1 MKRRIV
7 GGLVGGL
14 LGGALTATFLP
25 PVLNSNADGQSA
37 AQLTSTFEVAWH
49 KCRGS
54 RTTECG
60 ILHVP
65 VDWADPTGE
74 LTTVAVARRPA
85 DDPARRIGTLYFNPG
100 GPGDGAVNYVVNA
113 EQVFSATLR
122 KRFDIVGLDPRG
134 TGG

>member
-25 PVLNSNADGQSA
+25 PVLESNAEAHSD
-37 AQLTSTFEVAWH
+37 AQLTSAFEVAWH

-54 RTTECG
+54 DTTECG

-74 LTTVAVARRPA
+74 ITTVAVARRPA
-85 DDPARRIGTLYFNPG
+85 EDPARRIGTLFFNPG
-100 GPGDGAVNYVVNA
+100 GPGDGAVDYVVSA
-113 EQVFSATLR
+113 EDVFSTTLR
-122 KRFDIVGLDPRG
+122 KRFDIVG
-134 TGG
+134 